1 MPTPLH
7 TSPSATWILLT
18 SEVQRPPGVCV
29 STRSR
34 RTSIPAIGCGDC
46 STHITPSSGF
56 FTPHTRLTVFTPAKV
71 AGNSC
76 YAKAYGSEECGEG
89 AHFLQQGIWFQHKRS
104 RAVVA
109 RRLIKANHTPERRA
123 GGPHNKLGGRGKASQ
138 ERRAGYLHPDPVLY
152 AQMLPVVRLVKG
164 RPSRQ
169 WPQRERERQ
178 GLDAR
183 DPAGWHHFHVH
194 CQQDHPP
201 RGSSN
206 HAALLQV
213 GGERPSTCD
222 PHPAVFQR
230 PRCPAIYD
238 HHALHHLSH
247 PVHVGQEPHFQ
258 AHHQPPIPP
267 F

>member
-138 ERRAGYLHPDPVLY
+138 ERRAGYLHPDLGHICKVI
-152 AQMLPVVRLVKG
+152 VVGHAARFRGGGARRRPRSNTHAHAPRTVRSDAPRGTSRKGAALQAVAAAGTRKAGPG
-164 RPSRQ
+164 RPR
-169 WPQRERERQ
+169 PCRLAPLPRP
-178 GLDAR
+178 L
-183 DPAGWHHFHVH
+183 PAGPPSAWK
-194 CQQDHPP
+194 QQPCRP
-201 RGSSN
+201 
-206 HAALLQV
+206 AA
-213 GGERPSTCD
+213 GGW
-222 PHPAVFQR
+222 
-230 PRCPAIYD
+230 
-238 HHALHHLSH
+238 
-247 PVHVGQEPHFQ
+247 
-258 AHHQPPIPP
+258 
-267 F
+267 